1 MEGVA
6 DAYEGDAGD
15 EGEEGGMEH
24 ALVELGLGGEEAA
37 QDSG

>member
-6 DAYEGDAGD
+6 DTDEGDAGD

-24 ALVELGLGGEEAA
+24 ALIELGLGG
-37 QDSG
+37 